1 MATGRLGYV
10 AGGLTQNTIT
20 NVYQVPTSTYSV
32 FNISITNTASTSC
45 TIRIAISTSNSSPN
59 IGEYLE
65 YGTTVIGN
73 GVFERTGLVADAGK
87 YVLVYTT
94 GTSNTVACT
103 VYGIETSTV

>member
-10 AGGLTQNTIT
+10 AGGLTATTIT
-20 NVYQVPTSTYSV
+20 NVYQVPTGYYSV
-32 FNISITNTASTSC
+32 FNVSVTNTASTSC
-45 TIRIAISTSNSSPN
+45 TIRIAISTSSSSPN
-59 IGEYLE
+59 SGEYIE
-65 YGTTVIGN
+65 YGTTIIGN

-94 GTSNTVACT
+94 GTTGTVNCT